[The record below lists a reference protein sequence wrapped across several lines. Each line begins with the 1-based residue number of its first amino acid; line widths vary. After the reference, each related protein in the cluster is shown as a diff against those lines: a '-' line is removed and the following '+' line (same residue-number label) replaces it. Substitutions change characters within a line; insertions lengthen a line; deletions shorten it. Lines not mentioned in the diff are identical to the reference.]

1 MGTNA
6 IRNYVVVLEQILL
19 LFLLQQSHL
28 LLLPTSWVCKEE
40 LDWLIN
46 FGLCLLV
53 LGIQVTADI
62 SGKRT
67 FTSI

>member
-1 MGTNA
+1 MPARRPVSRIPKG
-6 IRNYVVVLEQILL
+6 
-19 LFLLQQSHL
+19 
-28 LLLPTSWVCKEE
+28 E
-40 LDWLIN
+40 LDWLVN

-67 FTSI
+67 FTFTQMKVQQSSVNKK